1 MKWRS
6 RDLLNMCVCVHDM
19 GSPPM
24 ERDDDMNEIKNY
36 INEYISVR
44 NWNVTFYF
52 ISRTASNWKR
62 ERQRK
67 KNNWNW
73 SIILLLIKIIFS
85 KIKMKLRFVEED

>member
-6 RDLLNMCVCVHDM
+6 RDLLNMYECVHDM

-24 ERDDDMNEIKNY
+24 GRDDDMNEIKNY

-62 ERQRK
+62 ERK

-85 KIKMKLRFVEED
+85 KIQTKLSLVEED